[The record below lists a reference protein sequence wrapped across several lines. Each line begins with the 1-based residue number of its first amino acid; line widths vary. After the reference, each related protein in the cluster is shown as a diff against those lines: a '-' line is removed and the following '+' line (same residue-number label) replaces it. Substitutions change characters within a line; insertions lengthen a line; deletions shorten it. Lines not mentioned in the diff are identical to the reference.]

1 MRKLLNNYFLSET
14 VSCVVFVKLQI
25 YFCHVV
31 IYLLRNQFRMI
42 FSQVCMSLSLE
53 VIKEILSL
61 QLRTNHHRSAVF
73 IWRNK
78 SRVRVIEA
86 DVIVQYERFCLIKG
100 RTETS
105 SLTKHLCRKFTCVY
119 YIETTFFCSQDS
131 SVFRMGRILS

>member
-1 MRKLLNNYFLSET
+1 MFLNKELLNNYFLPET
-14 VSCVVFVKLQI
+14 VSCVVFLKLQI

-31 IYLLRNQFRMI
+31 ILRNQFRMI

-78 SRVRVIEA
+78 SRVRVIEV
-86 DVIVQYERFCLIKG
+86 DVIVQYERFCLIKR

-105 SLTKHLCRKFTCVY
+105 SLTKHLRRKFTCMF
-119 YIETTFFCSQDS
+119 YIETTFFLFSKRRFS
-131 SVFRMGRILS
+131 